1 MNYLSVENISKS
13 FGARVLFENVSFGI
27 DKGQKV
33 ALVAKNGTG
42 KSSLLKILSGQDTPD
57 DGNVVYRNDIR
68 VSFLSQE
75 HGLDESQTILE
86 NIFSA
91 SNEMMDAIRGY
102 ELALENAHDHEQ
114 LQRANDKMDRLNA
127 WEYETKAKQILG
139 ELDLNDLSLSVDT
152 LSGGQKRRIAL
163 AKVLIEEPDLLLL
176 DEPTNHLDLDMI
188 EWLEEYLERS
198 TLSLLMVTHDRYFLE
213 RVCNE
218 ILEMDN
224 GVMYRYKGNFSYFL
238 EKKAERHENEAVTTE
253 KAQNLLKKELD
264 WMRRQPKARTTKSKS
279 RVESY
284 HDLKNDTQR
293 IKDDDK
299 LSLEINMER
308 LGSKIV
314 ELHKVKKSF
323 GDKLLIDGL
332 TYYFKRRERMGV
344 VGKNGTGKST
354 FLNLITEKIEPD
366 GGKVVVGETVQ
377 FGYYTQ
383 SGMSFKPGQK
393 VIDAVRDI
401 ADVIPLKKGQ
411 KITAEQLLERFM
423 FPRKQQQDFIE
434 KLSGGEKKRLHLL
447 TVLMKNP
454 NFLILDEPTN
464 DLDIFTLQALEDYL
478 QQFPGCL
485 IVVTHDRYFMD
496 KLVDHILVF
505 RGEGKIKDIIG
516 NYSDFRD
523 YEQQQNKEDR
533 AEELK
538 EKAIAK
544 AQPKAQTKPDKASK
558 GKLSFK
564 EKYEFEQLS
573 EQIEKL
579 EKRKEELETEMNSGI
594 EDHEKLMKVSDEL
607 GEVVKELTEKEDRW
621 LELSEFA

>member
-13 FGARVLFENVSFGI
+13 FGIRTLFEDVSFGI

-42 KSSLLKILSGQDTPD
+42 KSSLLKILSREDAPD
-57 DGNVVYRNDIR
+57 SGNVVYRNDIR

-75 HGLDESQTILE
+75 HGLDENLTILE

-91 SNEMMDAIRGY
+91 NNEMMEAIRQY
-102 ELALENAHDHEQ
+102 EQALTDAHDQEK
-114 LQRANDKMDRLNA
+114 LQKATDKMDRLNA

-139 ELDLNDLSLSVDT
+139 KLDLNELSLEVNT

-218 ILEMDN
+218 ILELDS

-238 EKKAERHENEAVTTE
+238 EKKAERHENEAVTAE
-253 KAQNLLKKELD
+253 KANNLLKKELD
-264 WMRRQPKARTTKSKS
+264 WMRRQPKARGTKSKS
-279 RVESY
+279 RVEAY
-284 HDLKNDTQR
+284 HELKDETNR
-293 IKDDDK
+293 VKDDDK
-299 LSLEINMER
+299 MTLEINMER

-314 ELHKVKKSF
+314 ELHKVRKSY
-323 GDKLLIDGL
+323 GNKLLIDGL
-332 TYYFKRRERMGV
+332 TYYFKRKERVGV

-354 FLNLITEKIEPD
+354 FLNLITEKVEPD

-393 VIDAVRDI
+393 VIEAVREI

-411 KITAEQLLERFM
+411 KITAEQLLERFL

-447 TVLMKNP
+447 TVLIKNP

-505 RGEGKIKDIIG
+505 RGNGKIKDIIG
-516 NYSDFRD
+516 NYSAFRD
-523 YEQQQNKEDR
+523 YEQKENKADR

-538 EKAIAK
+538 KKEEAKPKPSSTEKDK
-544 AQPKAQTKPDKASK
+544 GPKT
-558 GKLSFK
+558 KLSFK

-579 EKRKEELETEMNSGI
+579 ENRKAELETEMNSGI
-594 EDHEKLMKVSDEL
+594 EDHEKLMEVSDEL
-607 GEVVKELTEKEDRW
+607 GEVVKELAEKEDRW